1 MQVTVSIPATSANIG
16 PGFDVWGMALRL
28 RNEFTARFRSNTGSS
43 LCRVTWD
50 IISIAADLESQ
61 EGKSVLPAT
70 DDNLV
75 CQSYRNLMQ
84 EAGVTPIPL
93 DLHITIRIPLERGLG
108 SSSTAILAGK
118 TIANEALRE
127 FYERPYSMD
136 ELFNIAVKAEGHPDN
151 LAPAL
156 FGGWILSLL
165 DANTGSYYPFSL
177 PVRAPVLIAG
187 VIPAIKLSTEKARQV
202 IAKEYSFDT
211 LIFQQSR
218 TALLPHLLS
227 LPEWTTAD
235 KEGFRLAME
244 EKIHQERRATFIPG
258 MRETFAYWK
267 SLGAYG
273 SYLSGA
279 GTTLLAF
286 WPKDADPLS
295 LHLAAEF
302 SSRNI
307 DAIPFRADI
316 DREGLTITKA

>member
-28 RNEFTARFRSNTGSS
+28 RNEFTARFRSDTDGS

-50 IISIAADLESQ
+50 TISIAADLETR
-61 EGKSVLPAT
+61 EGKSALPAT

-84 EAGVTPIPL
+84 EAGVAPIPL

-127 FYERPYSMD
+127 FYGRPYSMD

-165 DANTGSYYPFSL
+165 DANAGSYYPFSL
-177 PVRAPVLIAG
+177 PVRAPVQIAG

-227 LPEWTTAD
+227 RPEWTMAD
-235 KEGFRLAME
+235 EEGFRLAME
-244 EKIHQERRATFIPG
+244 EKIHQEQRATFIPG